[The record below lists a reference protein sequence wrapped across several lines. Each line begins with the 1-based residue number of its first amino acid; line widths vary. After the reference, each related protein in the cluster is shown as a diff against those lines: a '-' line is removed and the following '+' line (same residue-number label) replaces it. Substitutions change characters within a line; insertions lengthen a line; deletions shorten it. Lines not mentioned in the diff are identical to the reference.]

1 MASLVI
7 AEHDNAALKDA
18 THKTVTAA
26 AAISTPVHVL
36 VAGENCAAVAEA
48 AARIAGVEK
57 VLLADAPHYARQLA
71 EPMQALILSLA
82 DSYEAILAPATTT
95 GKNFLPR
102 VAAKLD
108 VGQISEIL
116 KVVSPD
122 TFERPI
128 YAGNAI
134 ETLEAPAGKKVI
146 TVRTTAFAA
155 AAEGGAAAVEKIAA
169 AADPGLSKFDS
180 EVLSKSERPELTSA
194 RIVISGGRGLGSK
207 DNFRLL
213 DSIADKLH
221 AAVGA
226 SRAAVDAGFV
236 PNDYQVGQT
245 GKAVAPDLYIA
256 VGISGAIQHLAGM
269 KDSRRI
275 VAINKDEEAPIF
287 QVADYGLVGD
297 LFKILPEL
305 DEELAK
311 RGYK

>member
-7 AEHDNAALKDA
+7 AEHDNASLKDA
-18 THKTVTAA
+18 TSKTVTAA
-26 AAISTPVHVL
+26 AAISAPVHVL

-48 AARIAGVEK
+48 AAKIAGVEK
-57 VLLADAPHYARQLA
+57 ILLADAPAYARQLA
-71 EPMQALILSLA
+71 EPMEALILSLA
-82 DSYEAILAPATTT
+82 GGYDAILAPATTT
-95 GKNFLPR
+95 GKNILPR

-128 YAGNAI
+128 FAGNAI
-134 ETLEAPAGKKVI
+134 ETLQAPAGKKVI

-155 AAEGGAAAVEKIAA
+155 AGEGGSATVEKIGA
-169 AADPGLSKFDS
+169 AADPGISKFAG
-180 EVLSKSERPELTSA
+180 EELSKSERPELTSA
-194 RIVISGGRGLGSK
+194 KIVISGGRGLGSAE
-207 DNFRLL
+207 NFHLL

-226 SRAAVDAGFV
+226 SRAAVDAGYV

-269 KDSRRI
+269 KDSRKI